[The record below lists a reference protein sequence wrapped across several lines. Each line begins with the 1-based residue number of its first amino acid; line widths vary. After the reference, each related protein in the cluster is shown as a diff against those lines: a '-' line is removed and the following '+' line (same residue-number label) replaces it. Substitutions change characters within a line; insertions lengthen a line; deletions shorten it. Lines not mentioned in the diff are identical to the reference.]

1 MDDKSKDKCNEG
13 DARDIEDDDKV
24 EDQGDNTQDVNN
36 KGEQQVDAIPDAT
49 SRVRGGDDG

>member
-1 MDDKSKDKCNEG
+1 MDDKSKDKCN
-13 DARDIEDDDKV
+13 